1 MCVVVYIN
9 IIYTQLKLNLIMN
22 ITYYITDII
31 YYDYLKSLA
40 GGVGEKCNKIQFF
53 ATDRQ

>member
-1 MCVVVYIN
+1 
-9 IIYTQLKLNLIMN
+9 MN

-40 GGVGEKCNKIQFF
+40 GGIGEKCNKI
-53 ATDRQ
+53 